1 MKNFFKLEVFR
12 DFNLMV
18 SDKPETTSVKIY
30 ENMVPSIIF
39 ADVVMQWTA
48 IDQDYRIKITF
59 SNGTTI
65 TSDEIISA
73 KTSSEN
79 IFNADYAT
87 LIRQE
92 IINQVV

>member
-59 SNGTTI
+59 DNGTTI

-73 KTSSEN
+73 TTSSEN
-79 IFNADYAT
+79 NFNADYAT